1 VEPPGTGRPAG
12 PSLERKL
19 PLLITALLVV
29 TMAAGV
35 GSAYREV
42 RRAALDTAR
51 ERLKAIT
58 QQLSSLIAPQLA
70 TRHATLATAGADSS
84 ALSAFLA
91 APSPATRAAAAAA
104 LQRLRGANDS
114 TMPLMLL
121 DRERKPVLALGVA
134 PAGAGAPLEVRTPAA
149 EGLPDSA
156 GGFGR
161 FVAIARKPFFW
172 IAAPV
177 RRGGATVGY
186 VGELRSVGSAAT
198 AKQLQALIG
207 GGISVYYATT
217 AGGDWIGLDG
227 NFSPGPREWPF
238 TGSTEYRR
246 GRAAHFGHAATIQGT
261 PWSIVAEEPLSAVL
275 ARSDAF
281 LRRSAFAALLLC
293 LAAAA
298 AAWLLSR
305 SITRPV
311 KALSVAADGLARGD
325 YARRIELRRSDEL
338 GVLAERFNWMAGQV
352 ESTHE
357 ELTQQYEE
365 AQVLAEELEQANQE
379 LEMALTEADTARHDA
394 ESANRAKSDF
404 LATMSHE
411 IRTPINAIVGYS
423 ELLGL
428 GLSGPVTEA
437 QAGQLE
443 RIRVSGRH
451 LIGLVDEV
459 LDFARIE
466 SGTLRVEKRA
476 ARAADAVETALTVL
490 RPQAE
495 KKGVALDAAC
505 GGDGDGHYL
514 GDPQRVE
521 QILVNVL
528 SNAIKFTGEGGRASI
543 SCATVEATPPGRRDG
558 ARWVRVT
565 VEDTGAGIEREQL
578 ERIFEPF
585 VQVDSGYTRQHE
597 GTGLGLAIS
606 LRLARS
612 MGGELSVESAP
623 GEGSRFTLWLRA
635 AENGT

>member
-1 VEPPGTGRPAG
+1 VEPPGTRRPAG
-12 PSLERKL
+12 LSLERKL

-42 RRAALDTAR
+42 RRAALDAAR

-58 QQLSSLIAPQLA
+58 QQLSSLVAPTLG
-70 TRHATLATAGADSS
+70 TRHAALAAAAADTS
-84 ALSAFLA
+84 ALAAFLA
-91 APSPATRAAAAAA
+91 AASPATRAAAAAA
-104 LQRLRGANDS
+104 LQRLRLPNDS
-114 TMPLMLL
+114 TLPLVLL
-121 DRERKPVLALGVA
+121 DRQRKPVLTVGVA
-134 PAGAGAPLEVRTPAA
+134 PAGAGAPLAVRAPAA

-161 FVAIARKPFFW
+161 FVAIGRRPFFW
-172 IAAPV
+172 NAAPV
-177 RRGGATVGY
+177 RRGGSTLGY

-198 AKQLQALIG
+198 AKQLQTLIG
-207 GGISVYYATT
+207 GGIAVYYANT

-227 NFSPGPREWPF
+227 SLGRGPREWPF
-238 TGSTEYRR
+238 AGSTEYRR
-246 GRAAHFGHAATIQGT
+246 GRAEHFGHAAAIQGT

-275 ARSDAF
+275 GRSDAF
-281 LRRSAFAALLLC
+281 LRRSALAALLLC
-293 LAAAA
+293 LAAAT

-311 KALSVAADGLARGD
+311 KALSVAADALARGD
-325 YARRIELRRSDEL
+325 YARRIELRRTDEL

-352 ESTHE
+352 QSAHADLSEQFE
-357 ELTQQYEE
+357 EV
-365 AQVLAEELEQANQE
+365 QVLAEELEQANQE
-379 LEMALTEADTARHDA
+379 LELALGEADTARHDA

-411 IRTPINAIVGYS
+411 IRTPINAIVGYA
-423 ELLGL
+423 ELLEL

-451 LIGLVDEV
+451 LIGLVDQV

-466 SGTLRVEKRA
+466 SGTLRVEQRA

-505 GGDGDGHYL
+505 GGDGGGHYL

-528 SNAIKFTGEGGRASI
+528 SNAIKFTGEGGRASVA
-543 SCATVEATPPGRRDG
+543 CVTVEATPPGRREG
-558 ARWVRVT
+558 GRWVRVT
-565 VEDTGAGIEREQL
+565 VEDTGSGIEPAQL

-585 VQVDSGYTRQHE
+585 VQADSGYTRRHE

-606 LRLARS
+606 LRLAHS

-623 GEGSRFTLWLRA
+623 GKGSRFTLWLRA
-635 AENGT
+635 AEN

>member
-1 VEPPGTGRPAG
+1 MEPPATGRPAG
-12 PSLERKL
+12 LSLERKL

-58 QQLSSLIAPQLA
+58 QQLSSLVAPQIA
-70 TRHATLATAGADSS
+70 ARHATLVAAGADSS
-84 ALSAFLA
+84 ALSAYLA
-91 APSPATRAAAAAA
+91 APSPATRASAMAA
-104 LQRLRGANDS
+104 LQRLRTPNDS
-114 TMPLMLL
+114 TLPLMLL
-121 DRERKPVLALGVA
+121 DRQRKPVLSLGVA
-134 PAGAGAPLEVRTPAA
+134 PAGSGAPLDVRAPAA

-172 IAAPV
+172 NAAPV
-177 RRGGATVGY
+177 RRGGATLGY

-198 AKQLQALIG
+198 AQQIQTLIG
-207 GGISVYYATT
+207 GGITVYYATT

-227 NFSPGPREWPF
+227 KYSPRPREWPF

-246 GRAAHFGHAATIQGT
+246 GRAAHFGHAAAIAGT
-261 PWSIVAEEPLSAVL
+261 PWSIVAEEPLAAAL
-275 ARSDAF
+275 ARSVAF
-281 LRRSAFAALLLC
+281 LRRSALAALLLC
-293 LAAAA
+293 LAGTL

-311 KALSVAADGLARGD
+311 KALSVAADALARGD
-325 YARRIELRRSDEL
+325 YARRIEARRRDEL
-338 GVLAERFNWMAGQV
+338 GMLGERFNWMAGQV
-352 ESTHE
+352 QSTHE
-357 ELTQQYEE
+357 ELSEQYE
-365 AQVLAEELEQANQE
+365 AVQVLAEELEQANQE
-379 LEMALTEADTARHDA
+379 LEMALGEADIARHDA

-411 IRTPINAIVGYS
+411 IRTPINAILGYA
-423 ELLGL
+423 ELLEL

-437 QAGQLE
+437 QAEQLD

-451 LIGLVDEV
+451 LIGLVDQV

-466 SGTLRVEKRA
+466 SGTLRVDLRA
-476 ARAADAVETALTVL
+476 ARAAEAVETALTVL

-521 QILVNVL
+521 QILVNML
-528 SNAIKFTGEGGRASI
+528 SNAIKFTPQGGRASVA
-543 SCATVEATPPGRRDG
+543 CETGDAAPPGSRNG
-558 ARWVRVT
+558 GRWVRVT
-565 VEDTGAGIEREQL
+565 VEDTGAGIDPEQL

-585 VQVDSGYTRQHE
+585 VQADSGYTRRHE

-635 AENGT
+635 ADNGN

>member
-1 VEPPGTGRPAG
+1 MEPPATGRPAG
-12 PSLERKL
+12 LSLERKL

-35 GSAYREV
+35 ASAYREV
-42 RRAALDTAR
+42 RQSALDAAR
-51 ERLKAIT
+51 ERLRAIT
-58 QQLSSLIAPQLA
+58 QQLSSLTAPVIA
-70 TRHATLATAGADSS
+70 TRQATLVAASRDS
-84 ALSAFLA
+84 ALSGFLA
-91 APSPATRAAAAAA
+91 APSPATRAAAAEA
-104 LQRLRGANDS
+104 LGRLRSQTDS
-114 TMPLMLL
+114 TLPLMLW
-121 DRERKPVLALGVA
+121 DRQRRPVLTLGTA
-134 PAGAGAPLEVRTPAA
+134 PAGAEAASTGRLPGAA
-149 EGLPDSA
+149 GLPGPN

-161 FVAIARKPFFW
+161 FVAIGRRSFFW
-172 IAAPV
+172 HVAPV
-177 RRGGATVGY
+177 RRDGATLGY
-186 VGELRSVGSAAT
+186 VAELRSVGSPAT
-198 AKQLQALIG
+198 AKQVQTLIG
-207 GGISVYYATT
+207 DRIAVYYANT
-217 AGGDWIGLDG
+217 AGGNWIALDG
-227 NFSPGPREWPF
+227 RTAPGPREWPF

-246 GRAAHFGHAATIQGT
+246 GRARHYGHAAAIRGT
-261 PWSIVAEEPLSAVL
+261 PWSIVAEEPLSAAL

-281 LRRSAFAALLLC
+281 LRRSGLAALLLC

-311 KALSVAADGLARGD
+311 KALSVAADGVARGD
-325 YARRIELRRSDEL
+325 YARRIDLPRRDEF

-352 ESTHE
+352 QSAHE
-357 ELTQQYEE
+357 ELSEQYEA

-379 LEMALTEADTARHDA
+379 LELALGEADAARQDA

-411 IRTPINAIVGYS
+411 IRTPINAIVGYA

-437 QAGQLE
+437 QSAQLE

-451 LIGLVDEV
+451 LIGLVDQV

-466 SGTLRVEKRA
+466 SGTLRVERRA
-476 ARAADAVETALTVL
+476 ARAAEAVETALTVL

-505 GGDGDGHYL
+505 GGDGNARYL

-528 SNAIKFTGEGGRASI
+528 SNAIKFTARGGRASAA
-543 SCATVEATPPGRRDG
+543 CETVEATPPGSREPG
-558 ARWVRVT
+558 RWVRVT
-565 VEDTGAGIEREQL
+565 VEDTGVGIEPAQL

-585 VQVDSGYTRQHE
+585 VQADSGYTRRHE

-606 LRLARS
+606 LRLAHS
-612 MGGELSVESAP
+612 MGGELSVESTP

-635 AENGT
+635 ADGN